1 VRRPGGWSA
10 PPGTGVDRG
19 KDARSRIGGPSR
31 GYTAQVKNTLQ
42 TAQKERPGGTAESP
56 TQVPP
61 AGWREI
67 VKRGWRQSKE
77 HNTSLLA
84 AGVAFF
90 SFLSLIPALAAL
102 LILYGLFTDP
112 NQAADQV
119 SSWAKAL
126 PADAQKVLTDQLSGL
141 TKANGGALTIGLI
154 ITLAAA
160 LWAASGAMGNLI
172 KALNV
177 SYREADCRGMVK
189 QRGLA
194 LLLTFG
200 GIVFFALTIGLI
212 TVIPALLKHFDL
224 GVAGTVLIQVARWG
238 LLVVL
243 VVVALAVLYRVGPDR
258 QDPRFRWAS
267 VGAGV
272 ATVLWVAGSVAF
284 SFYVS
289 TFGNYNKTYGALAGV
304 VIMLLWLYLTCFV
317 VLLGAEINSATEL
330 QTYEDTTTGEP
341 RPKGERRA
349 TVSDAYPEELP
360 GTPEHDATR
369 DQMAR
374 H

>member
-1 VRRPGGWSA
+1 M
-10 PPGTGVDRG
+10 
-19 KDARSRIGGPSR
+19 KE
-31 GYTAQVKNTLQ
+31 TLQ
-42 TAQKERPGGTAESP
+42 QAQEKRPGGTAESP

-61 AGWREI
+61 AGWLQI

-90 SFLSLIPALAAL
+90 SFLSLIPALASL
-102 LILYGLFTDP
+102 LILYGIFTNP

-119 SSWAKAL
+119 KSWGKAL

-141 TKANGGALTIGLI
+141 AKTNGGALTIGLI

-177 SYREADCRGMVK
+177 SYREGEGRGMVM

-200 GIVFFALTIGLI
+200 GIVFFALTIALI
-212 TVIPALLKHFDL
+212 AVIPALLNHFHL
-224 GVAGTVLIQVARWG
+224 GIAGTALIQVARWG
-238 LLVVL
+238 LLVVV
-243 VVVALAVLYRVGPDR
+243 VVVALAMLYRVGPDR

-267 VGAGV
+267 VGALV

-304 VIMLLWLYLTCFV
+304 VIMLLWLYLTCFA

-330 QTYEDTTTGEP
+330 QTSEDTTTGEP
-341 RPKGERRA
+341 LPKGERGA
-349 TVSDAYPEELP
+349 TASDAYPEELP

-369 DQMAR
+369 KHEAPSVAAPSDAGGPAR
-374 H
+374 RRSGASSH